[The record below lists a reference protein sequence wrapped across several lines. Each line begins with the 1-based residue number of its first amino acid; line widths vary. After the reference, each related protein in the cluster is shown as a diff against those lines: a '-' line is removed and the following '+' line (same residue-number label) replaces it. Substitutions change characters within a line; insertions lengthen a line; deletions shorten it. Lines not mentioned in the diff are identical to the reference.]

1 MQYGF
6 TAKAQDSLK
15 LSRLSAPE
23 EVDPAFCW
31 DISKLRRKNR
41 NVFVIVNTNNR
52 FCVVAA
58 GMKMVDVKDLSTF
71 LKTMI
76 SQCMS
81 LNGYTMAQIERYFQM
96 AGEVVLTKTHGRKAV
111 GDMTIAIR
119 SMELLD
125 NHFLSDWLY
134 QPDFSDYLNGDI
146 CRPTGYSQWGYPHEF
161 FRKDME
167 RLGIVA

>member
-1 MQYGF
+1 MKVFRPIAAVIQGLRDKAPKSRPYELVGHIVNDTGLKEYYEKE
-6 TAKAQDSLK
+6 TAKETA
-15 LSRLSAPE
+15 
-23 EVDPAFCW
+23 
-31 DISKLRRKNR
+31 
-41 NVFVIVNTNNR
+41 
-52 FCVVAA
+52 
-58 GMKMVDVKDLSTF
+58 KDDKPVTD
-71 LKTMI
+71 
-76 SQCMS
+76 
-81 LNGYTMAQIERYFQM
+81 R
-96 AGEVVLTKTHGRKAV
+96 
-111 GDMTIAIR
+111 MTIAIR